1 MTGQACAGLLQLPK
15 LKIHGQRVVC
25 ATAPPPFATHLMKKH
40 TVSVLLA
47 LALCALP
54 AAAQTVSFGLI
65 GDMPYSAWE
74 RKNLPLLIAQM
85 DGEDLAFVTHNG
97 DIKGGGTVCSDA
109 VFEDVLGVF
118 QASHTPLIYVPGD
131 NEWTDCHRRSNGRY
145 DPQERL
151 EKLRSLFFQGNNA
164 LGQRPL
170 QLTRQSDDPA
180 FARYRENV
188 RWEAGGA
195 LFVGL
200 NLPGSD
206 NNFDGTTPHSGPVPE
221 FVQRSAANR
230 AWLAQA
236 VATARHKNS
245 AGLLVVV
252 QANPQF
258 DEANAGRPTPGYR
271 DFLDQL
277 REETQAFA
285 GPVVL
290 VHGDTHWHQINQPM
304 LDPTTRRVV
313 KNFTRVETFGYPFF
327 GWIKATVDASDP
339 QVFRF
344 EARPWRSSA
353 PR

>member
-1 MTGQACAGLLQLPK
+1 MRTMCP
-15 LKIHGQRVVC
+15 VV
-25 ATAPPPFATHLMKKH
+25 TFNFWPVLMNQYA
-40 TVSVLLA
+40 VSALIA

-54 AAAQTVSFGLI
+54 VAAQPVSFGLI

-74 RKNLPLLIAQM
+74 RKILPVLIEQM
-85 DGEDLAFVTHNG
+85 DQEGLAFVTHNG
-97 DIKGGGTVCSDA
+97 DIKGGATVCSDA
-109 VFEDVLGVF
+109 VFEDILSVF
-118 QASHTPLIYVPGD
+118 QASNTPLIYVPGD

-151 EKLRSLFFQGNNA
+151 EKLRSLFFQGEHA

-170 QLTRQSDDPA
+170 RLTRQSDDPA
-180 FARYRENV
+180 FAPYRENV

-206 NNFDGTTPHSGPVPE
+206 NNYDGATPHRGPVPE
-221 FVQRSAANR
+221 FLQRSAANR

-236 VATARHKNS
+236 FSEAREKKL
-245 AGLLVVV
+245 AGLMVVM
-252 QANPQF
+252 QADPQF

-271 DFLDQL
+271 DFLTQL
-277 REETQAFA
+277 RQETQAFE
-285 GPVVL
+285 GQVVL

-304 LDPTTRRVV
+304 LDPATRQAV

-327 GWIKATVDASDP
+327 GWIKGTVDVADP
-339 QVFRF
+339 RVFRF
-344 EARPWRSSA
+344 EARPWRA
-353 PR
+353 NKPP

>member
-1 MTGQACAGLLQLPK
+1 M
-15 LKIHGQRVVC
+15 
-25 ATAPPPFATHLMKKH
+25 
-40 TVSVLLA
+40 
-47 LALCALP
+47 
-54 AAAQTVSFGLI
+54 
-65 GDMPYSAWE
+65 Y
-74 RKNLPLLIAQM
+74 
-85 DGEDLAFVTHNG
+85 
-97 DIKGGGTVCSDA
+97 SDA
-109 VFEDVLGVF
+109 VFEDILSVF
-118 QASHTPLIYVPGD
+118 QASKTPLVYVPGD

-151 EKLRSLFFQGNNA
+151 ETLRSLFFKGDHA

-170 QLTRQSDDPA
+170 RLTRQSDDPA

-188 RWEAGGA
+188 RWEMGGA

-206 NNFDGTTPHSGPVPE
+206 NNFDGTTPHSGPVRE

-236 VATARHKNS
+236 FGVARAKNS
-245 AGLLVVV
+245 AGVMVVM

-271 DFLDQL
+271 DFLEQL
-277 REETQAFA
+277 RQETQAFA
-285 GPVVL
+285 GQVVL

-327 GWIKATVDASDP
+327 GWVKATVDVADP
-339 QVFRF
+339 KVFRF
-344 EARPWRSSA
+344 EARPWRAGSSQ
-353 PR
+353 

>member
-1 MTGQACAGLLQLPK
+1 MKQPL
-15 LKIHGQRVVC
+15 
-25 ATAPPPFATHLMKKH
+25 FA
-40 TVSVLLA
+40 VLISLT
-47 LALCALP
+47 LCAFSV
-54 AAAQTVSFGLI
+54 AAQPVSFGLI
-65 GDMPYSAWE
+65 GDMPYSTWE
-74 RKNLPLLIAQM
+74 RRNLPLLIDEM
-85 DGEDLAFVTHNG
+85 DGENLAFVTHNG

-109 VFEDVLGVF
+109 VLEDILSVF
-118 QASHTPLIYVPGD
+118 QASKTPLVYVPGD

-145 DPQERL
+145 DPEERL
-151 EKLRSLFFQGNNA
+151 EKLRSLFFQGENA

-170 QLTRQSDDPA
+170 RLTRQSDDPA

-206 NNFDGTTPHSGPVPE
+206 NNYDGTTPHSGPVRE

-236 VATARHKNS
+236 FAEARVKHS
-245 AGLLVVV
+245 AGVMVVI
-252 QANPQF
+252 QADPQF

-271 DFLDQL
+271 DFLEQL
-277 REETQAFA
+277 RQETQAFA
-285 GPVVL
+285 GQVVL
-290 VHGDTHWHQINQPM
+290 VHGDTHWHQINHPL
-304 LDPTTRRVV
+304 LDPRTRQAV
-313 KNFTRVETFGYPFF
+313 KNFTRVETYGYPFF
-327 GWIKATVDASDP
+327 GWIKATVDATDP

-344 EARPWRSSA
+344 ESRPWRRSA